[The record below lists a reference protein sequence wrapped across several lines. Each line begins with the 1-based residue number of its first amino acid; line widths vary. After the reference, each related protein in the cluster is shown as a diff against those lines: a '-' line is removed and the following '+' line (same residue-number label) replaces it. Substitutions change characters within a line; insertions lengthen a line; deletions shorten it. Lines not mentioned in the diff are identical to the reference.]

1 MAVSTIADTIY
12 TYRFLKLLV
21 TPFRKTEAYNL
32 GIIDETGKRI
42 KDKKIET
49 AEERSAFNLFHRLV
63 FNLKRLIETVPG
75 GKTRVASYI
84 AALALLREHYDVDV
98 EKVLTEMK
106 VNSLDKKRIL
116 KEIEPK
122 NKRIPRKK
130 GQPAGSDK
138 HSDLYTDEN
147 PKDTIQGLKFAT
159 VDDAEASVKKIKN
172 SGRSHAH
179 KIQAAIAMEQRA
191 RVMGKK
197 SAANVYREYINKMKK
212 ITKQK
217 NETIGTTTANVATIP
232 TPMKFKAFVRRK
244 REY

>member
-1 MAVSTIADTIY
+1 MAVSIVADTIY

-49 AEERSAFNLFHRLV
+49 AEERAAFNLFHRLV

-75 GKTRVASYI
+75 GKSRVASYI
-84 AALALLREHYDVDV
+84 AALALLREHYDVNV

-106 VNSLDKKRIL
+106 VNPLDKKKIL

-122 NKRIPRKK
+122 KK
-130 GQPAGSDK
+130 K
-138 HSDLYTDEN
+138 KKDE
-147 PKDTIQGLKFAT
+147 
-159 VDDAEASVKKIKN
+159 EA
-172 SGRSHAH
+172 
-179 KIQAAIAMEQRA
+179 
-191 RVMGKK
+191 
-197 SAANVYREYINKMKK
+197 
-212 ITKQK
+212 
-217 NETIGTTTANVATIP
+217 TTTANIAIIP

-244 REY
+244 KEY